1 MGENL
6 TEGESAILKVID
18 SLANE
23 LRDSN
28 EERRRQYEDLKGT
41 VDLSLGAITQ
51 SVSKVTTRVDSH
63 DVIFS
68 KKDKEGRRRNIVISG
83 LRENENERWVELEQ
97 KVDGFF
103 KNTLKMDFELDRDL
117 DQVIRMGARGKENRP
132 ILVKFKAI
140 RKKIEAIGKR
150 GNLKNTKIYL
160 DDDYSKDEQEER
172 KSKLVEVKR
181 LRALG
186 QTAFLSGTKVVV
198 KDRSVTEI
206 QNTGNVAEWQMEV
219 DGNSKTKNG
228 KVETP
233 GRKRLNSS
241 PLEHK
246 GIKKTVKRSDS
257 TGRGNNQQGGIQKWI
272 TQSHAGNNTEAIEN
286 QQKKK

>member
-132 ILVKFKAI
+132 I
-140 RKKIEAIGKR
+140 IGKV
-150 GNLKNTKIYL
+150 
-160 DDDYSKDEQEER
+160 
-172 KSKLVEVKR
+172 KSY
-181 LRALG
+181 
-186 QTAFLSGTKVVV
+186 
-198 KDRSVTEI
+198 
-206 QNTGNVAEWQMEV
+206 
-219 DGNSKTKNG
+219 
-228 KVETP
+228 
-233 GRKRLNSS
+233 
-241 PLEHK
+241 
-246 GIKKTVKRSDS
+246 
-257 TGRGNNQQGGIQKWI
+257 
-272 TQSHAGNNTEAIEN
+272 
-286 QQKKK
+286 

>member
-28 EERRRQYEDLKGT
+28 EERRRQYEELKGT

-83 LRENENERWVELEQ
+83 LHENENERWVELEQ

-132 ILVKFKAI
+132 I
-140 RKKIEAIGKR
+140 IGKV
-150 GNLKNTKIYL
+150 
-160 DDDYSKDEQEER
+160 
-172 KSKLVEVKR
+172 KSY
-181 LRALG
+181 
-186 QTAFLSGTKVVV
+186 
-198 KDRSVTEI
+198 
-206 QNTGNVAEWQMEV
+206 
-219 DGNSKTKNG
+219 
-228 KVETP
+228 
-233 GRKRLNSS
+233 
-241 PLEHK
+241 
-246 GIKKTVKRSDS
+246 
-257 TGRGNNQQGGIQKWI
+257 
-272 TQSHAGNNTEAIEN
+272 
-286 QQKKK
+286 